1 MAIYGIVRISTQK
14 QNMLRQIR
22 NIKAAYPDA
31 IIIKEVYTGTKLKGR
46 KDFEQLIKRAKSD
59 DIFVFDSVSRMC
71 RNADEGC
78 ELYEQ
83 LFYRG
88 ITLIFLQEPHINTD
102 VYKQALNN
110 QIELRIKTGN
120 QATDELMNTII
131 DALNKFTLDLAKQQ
145 IRIAFEQAEKEVQDL
160 HQRTKEGMETARLS
174 GKQIGQKEGATLNVK
189 KKEPMKKQIRALSRD
204 FDGSNT
210 DLQVMKITGL
220 AKNTYYKYKKE
231 LLQERLEGD

>member
-1 MAIYGIVRISTQK
+1 MLTLHWNAFEYNKGIAVEIRTGKRRLGECGCPMRI
-14 QNMLRQIR
+14 
-22 NIKAAYPDA
+22 
-31 IIIKEVYTGTKLKGR
+31 GT
-46 KDFEQLIKRAKSD
+46 
-59 DIFVFDSVSRMC
+59 
-71 RNADEGC
+71 
-78 ELYEQ
+78 
-83 LFYRG
+83 
-88 ITLIFLQEPHINTD
+88 
-102 VYKQALNN
+102 
-110 QIELRIKTGN
+110 
-120 QATDELMNTII
+120 
-131 DALNKFTLDLAKQQ
+131 
-145 IRIAFEQAEKEVQDL
+145 AFEQAEKEVQDL